1 MMMEENGVLQI
12 PSHFVGPIGEEGRGG
27 ATVRLTPRVSP
38 LEETTIYLPSA
49 VTASPKLY
57 CAEP

>member
-1 MMMEENGVLQI
+1 MVCFKYPPTLSDRSERK
-12 PSHFVGPIGEEGRGG
+12 GEVVPL
-27 ATVRLTPRVSP
+27 VRLTPRVSP
-38 LEETTIYLPSA
+38 LEETTIYLRSA